1 MDFDSI
7 KVMAFFPVQANRYF
21 FTVSKK
27 NLMSCF
33 VLVLIDCFF
42 VTVLSLQENGVL
54 TTESSYKPPHSQFL
68 IINVLCSCGIFVV
81 IDVPV
86 LIQYY
91 QLKFIGATGVHSWC
105 SIVLEF

>member
-1 MDFDSI
+1 
-7 KVMAFFPVQANRYF
+7 
-21 FTVSKK
+21 
-27 NLMSCF
+27 MSCF
-33 VLVLIDCFF
+33 ILVLIDCFL

-68 IINVLCSCGIFVV
+68 IINVLCSCGTFVV
-81 IDVPV
+81 IDVLG

-91 QLKFIGATGVHSWC
+91 QLKFTGDIGVYFWC